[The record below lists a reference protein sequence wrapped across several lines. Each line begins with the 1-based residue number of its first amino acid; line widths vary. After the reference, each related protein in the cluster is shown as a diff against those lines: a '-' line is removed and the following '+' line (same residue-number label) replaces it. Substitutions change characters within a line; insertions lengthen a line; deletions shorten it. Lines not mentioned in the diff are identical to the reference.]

1 MRVLLIGS
9 GGREHA
15 LAWKICQSKR
25 LEKLYIA
32 PGNGGTQ
39 LLGENISLNISNHA
53 QIIKFCRD
61 KNIDLVIIG
70 PEAPLVEGIVD
81 SLQRAKIKVFGP
93 TREAA
98 MLEGSKIFSKKICKE
113 NNIPTANY
121 IEFDEERA
129 AINYLKEQKMPI
141 VIKADGLAA
150 GKGVVIAK
158 NFSEGKQAI
167 KNCFGGTFGA
177 AGKKIIIEE
186 YLEGEEVSIFAICD
200 GENFITLASA
210 QDHKRAFDNDEG
222 PNTGGMGAYSPAPII
237 DNNLSE
243 KINEK
248 IILPTIRAMKKR
260 GTPFTGILFAG
271 LMIVNGK
278 KEAKLI
284 EYNVRF
290 GDPEC
295 QVLMLRLENDLLD
308 IIEAAISGKLANIKL
323 AWKKQSAL
331 CVVMAAKG
339 YPGEYK
345 KGSVI
350 ENLQNIENENIK
362 IFHAGTKRMEEK
374 FLANG
379 GRVLNIV
386 ALGDNVAMAQN
397 RAYQAIRKIDW
408 KDGFFRSDIG
418 FRAIEE
424 KNKY

>member
-339 YPGEYK
+339 YPGKYK